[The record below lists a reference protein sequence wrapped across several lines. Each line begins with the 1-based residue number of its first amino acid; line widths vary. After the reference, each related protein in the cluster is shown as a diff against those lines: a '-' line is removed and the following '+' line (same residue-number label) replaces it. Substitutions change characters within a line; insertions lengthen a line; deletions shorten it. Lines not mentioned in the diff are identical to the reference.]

1 MPTKHYNIEI
11 DIDLQNEYFEKLD
24 KAKND
29 DEKWELQ
36 KKYFS
41 KIFKKIK

>member
-11 DIDLQNEYFEKLD
+11 DIDLKKEYIEKLE

-29 DEKWELQ
+29 DEKWHLQ
-36 KKYFS
+36 QKYFS
-41 KIFKKIK
+41 KIYKTIK